1 MATEQDA
8 ADLRGPR
15 GGTALSDG
23 TRQLAVTAVTTSSVA
38 KDLESSTFFN
48 GQHYQSRFV
57 RLICDQNVFYFWS
70 NESGATVSDTAADAT
85 TPNQQGDMLPAN
97 TPREEVPA
105 GRYLIVKAA
114 AAGTLRMSIVQTFS
128 RNT

>member
-1 MATEQDA
+1 MATETDA

-23 TRQLAVTAVTTSSVA
+23 KRQIAVTAVTTSSVA
-38 KDLESSTFFN
+38 KDLESATFFN
-48 GQHYQSRFV
+48 GQHYESRFV
-57 RLICDQNVFYFWS
+57 RLICDQNLYYFWS
-70 NESGATVSDTAADAT
+70 NESGAVVSDTAADAT
-85 TPNQQGDMLPAN
+85 TPAQQCDMLPAN

-114 AAGTLRMSIVQTFS
+114 AAGTLRVSLVQTMIP
-128 RNT
+128 NV